1 MNKKLIAVAIAA
13 ALAPVAAMADSGNVV
28 IYGQMN
34 ASIDSVNSGYDS
46 AHNGGTSGQ
55 RTTQIN
61 DNTSRLGFKGTEAL
75 GNGLSAVWQIESGIN
90 ADGAAST
97 ESGQTATTGSASAGK
112 TIGTRNTFVGL
123 TGGFGTAILGRHD
136 TPYKLATRNLDVFA
150 DNIADNRSIMGQ
162 SGNGLTTFDG
172 RQSNVIAYISPTV
185 SGFTGAIGYVAGAES
200 ALTSGQTKGDAW
212 SAMGTYA
219 NGPIFASLAYEKH
232 NVGNA
237 STGTL
242 GDPTGLA
249 KLQGLNE
256 KAWKLGGGYNFGDF
270 KLGLAYEKTSD
281 DFGVA
286 IGKPGADVF
295 GHHAFYLS
303 GAYTMG
309 SNVIKAAYTKAGNL
323 NVGDKTGAKQFSIGF
338 DHNMS
343 KRTTVYALYSKLN
356 NDDNGVYGLTGGSNG
371 GVAAGNATNYLSGN
385 GVAFGQDP
393 SVFSLGM
400 KHSF

>member
-34 ASIDSVNSGYDS
+34 ASIDSVDSGYAS
-46 AHNGGTSGQ
+46 NSN
-55 RTTQIN
+55 RTLQIN

-75 GNGLSAVWQIESGIN
+75 GNGLSAVWQIESRILP
-90 ADGAAST
+90 DAATPNVGFQKTS
-97 ESGQTATTGSASAGK
+97 TTGLNS
-112 TIGTRNTFVGL
+112 RNTFVGL

-162 SGNGLTTFDG
+162 SGVGTTFDG
-172 RQSNVIAYISPTV
+172 RQNNVVAYISPSL
-185 SGFTGAIGYVAGAES
+185 SGFTGAVAYVAGAEN
-200 ALTSGQTKGDAW
+200 ALTDDTTKGDAW

-219 NGPIFASLAYEKH
+219 NGPIFASLAYEVHK
-232 NVGNA
+232 VGSA
-237 STGTL
+237 DTGTL
-242 GDPTGLA
+242 GLNALLA
-249 KLQGLNE
+249 DRKE
-256 KAWKLGGGYNFGDF
+256 DAWKLGAGYSFGDF
-270 KLGLAYEKTSD
+270 KLGLVYEKTSD
-281 DFGVA
+281 EFGGL
-286 IGKPGADVF
+286 IGKPGDDYA
-295 GHHAFYLS
+295 GHHSVYVS

-309 SNVIKAAYTKAGNL
+309 ANVIKAAYTKAGDMNS
-323 NVGDKTGAKQFSIGF
+323 VSDSGAKQWSLGF

-343 KRTTVYALYSKLN
+343 KRTTVYALYSKLTNDN
-356 NDDNGVYGLTGGSNG
+356 NGTYGLLVGADTNG
-371 GVAAGNATNYLSGN
+371 GVPAGHANS
-385 GVAFGQDP
+385 DP

>member
-34 ASIDSVNSGYDS
+34 ASIDSVDSGYAS
-46 AHNGGTSGQ
+46 NSQ

-61 DNTSRLGFKGTEAL
+61 DNSSRLGFKGTEAL
-75 GNGLSAVWQIESGIN
+75 GNGLSAVWQIESRIT
-90 ADGAAST
+90 AEGATPDAGFQPT
-97 ESGQTATTGSASAGK
+97 NERTSGT
-112 TIGTRNTFVGL
+112 TIGGRNTFVGL

-136 TPYKLATRNLDVFA
+136 TPYKLATRSLDVFA

-162 SGNGLTTFDG
+162 SGNGTTFDG
-172 RQSNVIAYISPTV
+172 RQPNVAAYISPTV
-185 SGFTGAIGYVAGAES
+185 SGFTGAIGYVAGAEN
-200 ALTSGQTKGDAW
+200 ALNSNQTKGDAW

-219 NGPIFASLAYEKH
+219 NGPIFGSLAYEKH
-232 NVGNA
+232 NVGALN
-237 STGTL
+237 SGTL
-242 GDPTGLA
+242 GLNAALSG
-249 KLQGLNE
+249 QNE

-270 KLGLAYEKTSD
+270 KLGLAYEKTKDTFGAGGSD
-281 DFGVA
+281 A
-286 IGKPGADVF
+286 S
-295 GHHAFYLS
+295 GHHAVYLS

-309 SNVIKAAYTKAGNL
+309 NNVIKAAYTKAG
-323 NVGDKTGAKQFSIGF
+323 DKASVSASGAKQFSLGF

-356 NDDNGVYGLTGGSNG
+356 NDTNGTYGLTAGSNG
-371 GVAAGNATNYLSGN
+371 GVAAGAANS
-385 GVAFGQDP
+385 DP